1 MPSATERA
9 HIMFDFEIIA
19 ERKITAKAKN
29 GKKKIEKQVVELF
42 SVLPAIDDYEV
53 EKMIVSADDPLEAY
67 VAALEMQAET
77 VVFDE
82 PIYNSNYQIIGTRK
96 TFPLKER
103 LADIIEKVGAYIDDG
118 WAVRLVY

>member
-1 MPSATERA
+1 
-9 HIMFDFEIIA
+9 MFDFEIIA